1 MSTNLLNQIDL
12 SQWISQAEAA
22 RLRGVTR
29 QAISKLIRKQ
39 KIKTLEVGGH
49 VLVNR
54 QEVLEYEGES
64 AGRPKSKHE
73 STGNQ
78 ATD

>member
-1 MSTNLLNQIDL
+1 LSTNYLQQIDL

-22 RLRGVTR
+22 RLRGVSR

-39 KIKTLEVGGH
+39 KLKILEAGGH

-54 QEVLEYEGES
+54 QEVLEYEGEG
-64 AGRPKSKHE
+64 AGRPISKHE
-73 STGNQ
+73 HKRDK
-78 ATD
+78 AAD

>member
-1 MSTNLLNQIDL
+1 MSTNFINIDL

-22 RLRGVTR
+22 RLRGCTR
-29 QAISKLIRKQ
+29 QAISKLVRKQ
-39 KIKTLEVGGH
+39 KLQILEVGGH

-54 QEVLEYEGES
+54 REVEKYEDGS

-73 STGNQ
+73 PNNKH
-78 ATD
+78 

>member
-1 MSTNLLNQIDL
+1 MSTYLSEVDL

-29 QAISKLIRKQ
+29 QAISKLVRK
-39 KIKTLEVGGH
+39 KKLHTLEVGGY

-54 QEVLEYEGES
+54 QEAIEYAGES
-64 AGRPKSKHE
+64 AGRPKKV
-73 STGNQ
+73 
-78 ATD
+78 

>member
-1 MSTNLLNQIDL
+1 MSTNYLQQIDL
-12 SQWISQAEAA
+12 TSWISQAEAA

-39 KIKTLEVGGH
+39 KIKILEVGGH

-64 AGRPKSKHE
+64 AGRPRKQ
-73 STGNQ
+73 T
-78 ATD
+78 

>member
-1 MSTNLLNQIDL
+1 VSTYCSQTIDL

-29 QAISKLIRKQ
+29 QAISKLIRK
-39 KIKTLEVGGH
+39 KKLRTLEVGGY

-54 QEVLEYEGES
+54 EEVLEYVGENT
-64 AGRPKSKHE
+64 GRPKRV
-73 STGNQ
+73 
-78 ATD
+78 

>member
-1 MSTNLLNQIDL
+1 MSTYLHVDL
-12 SQWISQAEAA
+12 SQWISQAEAG

-29 QAISKLIRKQ
+29 QAISKLIRK
-39 KIKTLEVGGH
+39 KKLATLEVGGY

-64 AGRPKSKHE
+64 AGRPKK
-73 STGNQ
+73 T
-78 ATD
+78 

>member
-64 AGRPKSKHE
+64 AGRPKSK
-73 STGNQ
+73 T
-78 ATD
+78 